1 MIGVIALVAD
11 RGSRIEAID
20 KLMCEGDVVALARR
34 ADQAE
39 RIAERVAGGVDL
51 GAQPAS
57 RPAQALGIRPPFSLR
72 APAAC

>member
-11 RGSRIEAID
+11 RSFRIEATD
-20 KLMCEGDVVALARR
+20 KLMCEGDVVTLPRR
-34 ADQAE
+34 TDQAK
-39 RIAERVAGGVDL
+39 RIAERVTGGVDL
-51 GAQPAS
+51 GAQTAS